1 MNLPRTETKAASG
14 RDAAP
19 TVGLPGGQLGPTE
32 RLFLLMEIV
41 LAYARARRTLS
52 RAPIESVV
60 AKLRS
65 RYPVSSSSTVAT
77 LEEAHR
83 MGWAV
88 TRTLAFMPGDTR
100 CLIQSLVLTRLLA
113 RRGIPVTLVIGV
125 RTDPGFLAHAWV
137 EHAGEPILTPGDE
150 SFGRLVEL

>member
-19 TVGLPGGQLGPTE
+19 TVGLPGGQLGQTE

-60 AKLRS
+60 
-65 RYPVSSSSTVAT
+65 VSSSSTVAT